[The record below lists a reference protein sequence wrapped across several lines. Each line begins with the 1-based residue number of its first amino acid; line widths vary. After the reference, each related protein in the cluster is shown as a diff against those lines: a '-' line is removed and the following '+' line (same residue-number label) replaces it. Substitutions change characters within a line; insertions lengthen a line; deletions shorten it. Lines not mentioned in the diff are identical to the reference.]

1 MSAVVPSEMP
11 ATSGLWRGI
20 GCITFTYFCSYD
32 GKTVHVTLI
41 PNPSHLE
48 ANNPVAAGKTR
59 ARQQSL
65 SEGDYEVGDDYDA
78 RAGDRVLCLQVH
90 GDASFIGQGVVPE
103 TFCLAYCPHFR
114 VGGSVHLIVNN
125 QVGLVK

>member
-1 MSAVVPSEMP
+1 M
-11 ATSGLWRGI
+11 
-20 GCITFTYFCSYD
+20 
-32 GKTVHVTLI
+32 TLI

-48 ANNPVAAGKTR
+48 ANNPVAVGKTR
-59 ARQQSL
+59 GRQQSL
-65 SEGDYEVGDDYDA
+65 REGDYASENNEG

-114 VGGSVHLIVNN
+114 VGGSIHLIVNN
-125 QVGLVK
+125 QVGCVLDDIGPRTVSGWVIISPICFF